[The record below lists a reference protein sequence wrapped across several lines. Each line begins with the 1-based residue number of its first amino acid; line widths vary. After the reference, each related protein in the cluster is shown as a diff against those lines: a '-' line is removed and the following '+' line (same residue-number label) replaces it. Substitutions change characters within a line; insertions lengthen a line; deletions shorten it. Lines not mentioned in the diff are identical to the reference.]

1 MRHAWKAYK
10 EELIGRLPFLRETL
24 NPGVSAADIA
34 AAEQAIGVSFP
45 KPLKELY
52 LDSNGDSE
60 EAACGMIMG
69 FHFLTLEEAVS
80 ECRHWAELAEKQGQS
95 DERSFTSKPEGCI
108 KRRYAD
114 PKWIP
119 ICADGGGNFLGVD
132 LDPDVNGKSGQV
144 INFGRDE
151 HEKAVLAE
159 DLDSFFERLVR
170 IINSPDFFIG
180 DFDGEEVV
188 CLCSADVDEAE
199 FLTDYLKS
207 EDSVK

>member
-45 KPLKELY
+45 ESLKALY

-69 FHFLTLEEAVS
+69 FHFLTLEQVVS
-80 ECRHWAELAEKQGQS
+80 ECQHWSGMAQDKDLNDAG
-95 DERSFTSKPEGCI
+95 SFSSKPEGCI
-108 KRRYAD
+108 KCRYAD

-180 DFDGEEVV
+180 DFEGEEVV
-188 CLCSADVDEAE
+188 CLCTDDVEE
-199 FLTDYLKS
+199 SKFLTDYLKS